1 MKKIGKRIL
10 KKKAN
15 WCSGN
20 ALGAKEVD
28 VLKRNDYECWQ
39 CGNDLIKEWD
49 IPFIRD
55 KVCYCEN
62 CYMEQFYTTCNAC
75 EDFYEN
81 IDYPAEDEHIYI
93 SKELGEEVGY
103 KTGIY
108 KVLSKPYFYGS
119 CLTGFDDFFDN
130 SLELVKAIDLDVYYG
145 FLYRSKAEIKGGD
158 ICPACVQRFSQTG
171 YIKPVKH
178 YNSKTN
184 MEYIAVHRS
193 INQRAIIKGFKI

>member
-10 KKKAN
+10 KKKTN
-15 WCSGN
+15 WSSGMLLN
-20 ALGAKEVD
+20 AKEVD
-28 VLKRNDYECWQ
+28 VLKRNNYSCWQ
-39 CGNDLIKEWD
+39 CGNDLLKED
-49 IPFIRD
+49 DYPAVRD
-55 KVCYCEN
+55 NECYCEN
-62 CYMEQFYTTCNAC
+62 CYMEHFYSICNAC
-75 EDFYEN
+75 EDYYEN
-81 IDYPAEDEHIYI
+81 IDYPAKDEHIYI

-158 ICPACVQRFSQTG
+158 ICPTCVQRCTQKG
-171 YIKPVKH
+171 DIEAVKH

-184 MEYIAVHRS
+184 EEYIAVHRS
-193 INQRAIIKGFKI
+193 INQRALIKGAKI